1 MYMMPGGMRNPKQM
15 KRMMKKMGMTT
26 EDIDA
31 EKVVIETSEKKLVF
45 DDAQVVHMNVQGQST
60 YQIVGT
66 PREEA
71 LEGEVLIPE
80 EDIKLVAE
88 RAGASQEEARK
99 ALEESEGDLAEAIIK
114 LTS

>member
-1 MYMMPGGMRNPKQM
+1 MMPGGMRNPKQM
-15 KRMMKKMGMTT
+15 KRMMKKMGMKT

-31 EKVVIETSEKKLVF
+31 ERVIIETKEKKLVF

-71 LEGEVLIPE
+71 PEGKVLIPD
-80 EDIKLVAE
+80 EDIELVAQ
-88 RAGASQEEARK
+88 RAGVSEDEARK
-99 ALEESEGDLAEAIIK
+99 ALEEVGGDLAEAIIK
-114 LTS
+114 LTT

>member
-1 MYMMPGGMRNPKQM
+1 MMPGGMRNPKQM
-15 KRMMKKMGMTT
+15 KRMMKKMGMKT

-31 EKVVIETSEKKLVF
+31 ERVIIETKEKKLVF

-71 LEGEVLIPE
+71 PEGKVLIPD
-80 EDIKLVAE
+80 EDIELVAQ
-88 RAGASQEEARK
+88 RAGVSEDEARK
-99 ALEESEGDLAEAIIK
+99 TLEEVEGDLAEAIIK
-114 LTS
+114 LTT